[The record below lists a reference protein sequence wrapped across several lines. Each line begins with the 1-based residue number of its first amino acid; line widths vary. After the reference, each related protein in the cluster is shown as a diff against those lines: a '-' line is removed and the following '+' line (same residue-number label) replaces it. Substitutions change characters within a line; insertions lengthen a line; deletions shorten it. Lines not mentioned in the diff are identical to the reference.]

1 LILFFPAANVAK
13 LFISPEKS
21 NHPAGYT
28 RPDSPTGLTM
38 SENHDIPSLNA
49 NLLFYLNGETAE
61 LFNIDPKTL
70 LVDDWRSPDVG

>member
-1 LILFFPAANVAK
+1 
-13 LFISPEKS
+13 
-21 NHPAGYT
+21 
-28 RPDSPTGLTM
+28 M

-70 LVDDWRSPDVG
+70 LVVDWRSPDVG